1 MNSFFNLNIGHV
13 ITIVGGIISLA
24 IVWQKMRGQLDT
36 LSERLKE
43 QRVETE
49 PFTRMGL
56 VTTIAQHERR
66 IQELELAVKQLG
78 VIETDLR
85 WIKERLKQQ

>member
-85 WIKERLKQQ
+85 WIKERLKQ